1 MPSATQT
8 LSSTLSS
15 LSLRGSQPSQ
25 PPTTTTPF
33 KVAPLEPSGA
43 LNEQRFPRVE
53 LTPALGDKF
62 DASVRL
68 KELLQLPKEEGDAVL
83 RDLAILVSH
92 RGVVFFQDQH
102 DLVPEDLGILALR
115 LGELAGK
122 PAESTL
128 HMCVFALSSSLLTR
142 ALPASTRGNKL
153 SLTGRPKFYSH
164 PTQELSETGL
174 PLGKISSLPEKDG
187 RQISFAES
195 GLTSKG
201 WHSDVSF
208 EPYPSLFTILK
219 MHTIPKVGG
228 DTLWHSNYHSYNA
241 LTPAYRAFLEGLTAT
256 HDAERFRI
264 QARVNG
270 YKLRTEA
277 RGHPANDGD
286 AFQAVHPVI
295 RCVSLSSSFLQR
307 SCAAPD
313 SSLYNAVYQ
322 LTADVSAGSTNQ
334 VTGQK
339 ALYVNTTFTARINEL
354 SYDESRSVLDYLFK
368 LQHESHDAH
377 VKYKWAKHDVALW
390 SNSVVNHLATFDFSE
405 YRAGDRAVVV
415 GEKPYYDPASIGR
428 REYLEGLQAA
438 A

>member
-15 LSLRGSQPSQ
+15 LSLRGSHPS
-25 PPTTTTPF
+25 PASTSTTTAF

-43 LNEQRFPRVE
+43 LNEQRFPRIE

-62 DASVRL
+62 EASVRL
-68 KELLQLPKEEGDAVL
+68 KEILQLPKEEGDAVL

-102 DLVPEDLGILALR
+102 DLVPEDLGVLALR

-128 HMCVFALSSSLLTR
+128 HI
-142 ALPASTRGNKL
+142 
-153 SLTGRPKFYSH
+153 H

-256 HDAERFRI
+256 HDAERFRT
-264 QARVNG
+264 QARDNG
-270 YKLRTEA
+270 YKLRTEP
-277 RGHPANDGD
+277 RGHPANEGD

-295 RCVSLSSSFLQR
+295 R
-307 SCAAPD
+307 
-313 SSLYNAVYQ
+313 
-322 LTADVSAGSTNQ
+322 TNQ

-377 VKYKWAKHDVALW
+377 VKYKWAQHDVALW

-415 GEKPYYDPASIGR
+415 GERPYYDPASIGR